1 MLLKDSSYYLIVYQ
15 MSVTRR
21 VLGVP
26 KQTDT
31 LLPLLYNV
39 NEQCIVKDEEMIDRV
54 FSRSQ
59 TEGTE
64 HNASNSDID
73 GEMLQD
79 MRYDFAEEISVQ
91 KSNRLAEIKLQVESD
106 RQRNEKQTNEYYASM
121 IDNLQR
127 FIRSWESDIEM
138 LFNVDE
144 KRVQQLQGAIRL
156 AQARIQQME
165 KEKEDRLTQIREA
178 SQIEI
183 GESIVSLNLINII

>member
-1 MLLKDSSYYLIVYQ
+1 
-15 MSVTRR
+15 
-21 VLGVP
+21 
-26 KQTDT
+26 
-31 LLPLLYNV
+31 
-39 NEQCIVKDEEMIDRV
+39 
-54 FSRSQ
+54 
-59 TEGTE
+59 
-64 HNASNSDID
+64 
-73 GEMLQD
+73 MLQD
-79 MRYDFAEEISVQ
+79 MRYDFAEEINVQ

-121 IDNLQR
+121 IGNLQR
-127 FIRSWESDIEM
+127 FISSWESDIEM

-156 AQARIQQME
+156 AQARILQIE